1 MPWCPKCYSEYVD
14 GVLTCSD
21 CGETLVSNLEV
32 IDSKSSYDKPELL
45 TVAANDF
52 EADIIESLLRGHK
65 IPVHRKY
72 SDIDGYIKIV
82 AGFSN
87 NDVLIYVPSGL
98 HSFAKEILD
107 APNESFSDE
116 ITPSVN
122 NENSDY
128 DFEWNKFRTVTR
140 KIYVY
145 ILGFMLILMLLL
157 KYFLAN

>member
-14 GVLTCSD
+14 VLACSD
-21 CGETLVSNLEV
+21 CGETLVENLEV
-32 IDSKSSYDKPELL
+32 IDNKKSYDRPELL

-72 SDIDGYIKIV
+72 NDIDGYIRIV
-82 AGFSN
+82 AGVSYN
-87 NDVLIYVPSGL
+87 EVMIYVPSKL
-98 HSFAKEILD
+98 YSFAKEILS
-107 APNESFSDE
+107 APNQSLTDE
-116 ITPSVN
+116 ITQSVN

-128 DFEWNKFRTVTR
+128 DFQWNKLHTVTR

-145 ILGFMLILMLLL
+145 ILSFLLILMLLL